1 MPYFY
6 LEVIRGVERGRRYP
20 LTDGAISIGRS
31 SSNAISLHSA
41 EKNASGHHAI
51 IYKSSD
57 KMLIQDMQSTNGTY
71 VNEEK
76 IQEKD
81 LVPDDVI
88 GFGQKGPRLKYVV
101 SEQELS
107 TTAVS
112 DGVPDVGT
120 GARTLGSD
128 GPSLAKKPPTSSTVN
143 ATKTAAAFHSEKKPP
158 PKDDPFA
165 EQAASVTMDMENKLV
180 KGKIEADDMH
190 SLMKN
195 KKRLEKILDRGK
207 LSEEQSSL
215 LASAY
220 GAGKKTRKQWVII
233 VSSIVCVSLVVI
245 VFLTVRMLQYKK
257 MLDKGLTLE
266 DKLDNY
272 EQEIFKANLNPEAN
286 KSELARL
293 IKELEE
299 TKKQLASVKE
309 NLREDDVGKFYTDE
323 TERHIADIMTRFGER
338 DYHIPPTMVERVKHH
353 IDVYSKRLHRTIGRY
368 IKRKD
373 KYFPMIREIFTDKK
387 LPIELAYISMLES
400 GFNPKALSHAGAR
413 GLWQFMPAT
422 GRRYGLTV
430 NNSLD
435 ERCDPKKATYAAA
448 EYFKDLIAE
457 FGGRSSIMLAMA
469 AYNAGEGRVRGALRK
484 IDDPMHD
491 RDFWYI
497 YRMGWLAE
505 ETNEYIPRMLALMII
520 DENPAKYGFE
530 GTGKA
535 VPAVEDEQEKDFIE
549 LDF

>member
-20 LTDGAISIGRS
+20 LSDGAISIGRS
-31 SSNAISLHSA
+31 SSNTISLHSS
-41 EKNASGHHAI
+41 EKNVSGHHAI
-51 IYKSSD
+51 VYKSSD
-57 KMLIQDMQSTNGTY
+57 KILVQDMQSTNGTY

-76 IQEKD
+76 IQERD
-81 LVPDDVI
+81 LNPDDII
-88 GFGQKGPRLKYVV
+88 GFGQKGPRLKYIV
-101 SEQELS
+101 SEEELS

-112 DGVPDVGT
+112 SGVPDEGT
-120 GARTLGSD
+120 GAETIG
-128 GPSLAKKPPTSSTVN
+128 KKPPTSSTVN
-143 ATKTAAAFHSEKKPP
+143 ATKTASGLLSKKKPP
-158 PKDDPFA
+158 KNDPFA
-165 EQAASVTMDMENKLV
+165 MQAASMTMEMESKL
-180 KGKIEADDMH
+180 KNGRMEADDMH
-190 SLMKN
+190 ALMKN
-195 KKRLEKILDRGK
+195 RKRVEKILDRGQ
-207 LSEEQSSL
+207 LDEGQSTL

-220 GAGKKTRKQWVII
+220 GAGKKTRRQWVIL
-233 VSSIVCVSLVVI
+233 VSSIACVSIVVI
-245 VFLTVRMLQYKK
+245 LFLTVRMLQYKQ
-257 MLDKGLTLE
+257 MLNKGLSLE
-266 DKLDNY
+266 DQLDTY
-272 EQEIFKANLNPEAN
+272 EQEIFKANLDPEAN
-286 KSELARL
+286 KKLLAKL
-293 IKELEE
+293 IKELED
-299 TKKQLASVKE
+299 TKKQLSSVKE
-309 NLREDDVGKFYTDE
+309 NLNEEDVGKFYTDE
-323 TERHIADIMTRFGER
+323 TEKFIADIMTRFGEK

-353 IDVYSKRLHRTIGRY
+353 INVYSKRLKKTIGRY
-368 IKRKD
+368 LKRKD
-373 KYFPMIREIFTDKK
+373 KYFPMIREVFVDKK

-430 NNSLD
+430 NNKID
-435 ERCDPKKATYAAA
+435 ERCDPEKATYAAA

-484 IDDPMHD
+484 IEDPMHD

-520 DENPAKYGFE
+520 DEHPVKHGFE
-530 GTGKA
+530 SSGA
-535 VPAVEDEQEKDFIE
+535 EPAVEEKEDDFIE